1 MKKIGFAA
9 PALLMMMAAAFAAD
23 LPMKAALEPTPV
35 YSWTGFYVGGNVG
48 GAWSRN
54 SGTIT
59 FLGPLSPLDPFTGNT
74 GGSAAIGGFQEGINW
89 QFARTWVV
97 GIEGDWSWTN
107 AGRGLSQAL
116 TFGGIPLNFPSNGSL
131 GAKLDWL
138 ASARNRL
145 GYLVTPNLMIY
156 GTGGVAWGKIDYA
169 ANASLNDPV
178 GFIYTS
184 NAAFSHTE
192 VGWVAGG
199 GLEWMF
205 ADHWLLRGE
214 YLYYRLDSPQSVSST
229 NPLTFNGLCLIG
241 KCPPPLATVS
251 YSWANMNVNVVRA
264 ALSYKF

>member
-1 MKKIGFAA
+1 MSVLCPNPEVA
-9 PALLMMMAAAFAAD
+9 PLKTAQE
-23 LPMKAALEPTPV
+23 KAAQRRLLIQSVWRSVFTQL
-35 YSWTGFYVGGNVG
+35 SMLNVG
-48 GAWSRN
+48 GAWSGN

-59 FLGPLSPLDPFTGNT
+59 FLGPLSPIDPVTGNT

-89 QFARTWVV
+89 QFARSWVV

-131 GAKLDWL
+131 SAKLDWL

-145 GYLVTPNLMIY
+145 GYLVTPNLMVY
-156 GTGGVAWGKIDYA
+156 GTGGVAWGKVDYA
-169 ANASLNDPV
+169 GAASLNDLV
-178 GFIYTS
+178 GFIYSS

-205 ADHWLLRGE
+205 ASG
-214 YLYYRLDSPQSVSST
+214 RLTAPRPATALPPITICASRPQ
-229 NPLTFNGLCLIG
+229 
-241 KCPPPLATVS
+241 
-251 YSWANMNVNVVRA
+251 
-264 ALSYKF
+264 